1 MFSEGGLKSAI
12 GSMYARKHF
21 PVEYKRD
28 AEAIAETVKKVTT
41 VCPRSLGPFN

>member
-1 MFSEGGLKSAI
+1 M

-41 VCPRSLGPFN
+41 VCIAKEVLTNFIQ